1 MHCLLVEDQRILLD
15 LLGTMVKSFSEINI
29 LSKAESINSAK
40 KKLEEPNMVDIAI
53 LDLYLPD
60 GFSLDFAY
68 KLVNKNPNIQLI
80 ILSGSAQE
88 FICPEDLTGSV
99 YGIIDKTDAF
109 EALRHCLNDIVK
121 PIHHTLTER
130 QQVIYRLIGEGK
142 TTKEIAKELGS
153 ARSTVETHRKA
164 IAKRLKISGSEMI
177 KRATLIHTFQGTN

>member
-1 MHCLLVEDQRILLD
+1 MHCLVVEDQRILLD
-15 LLGTMVKSFSEINI
+15 LLGTMVKSYSEINI
-29 LSKAESINSAK
+29 LSKAESIDSAK
-40 KKLEEPNMVDIAI
+40 KKLEEFNMIDIAI

-68 KLVNKNPNIQLI
+68 KLVNKNPNVKLI

-88 FICPEDLTGSV
+88 FICPRNLIGSV

-130 QQVIYRLIGEGK
+130 QRLIYRLIGEGK

-153 ARSTVETHRKA
+153 ALSTVETHRKA
-164 IAKRLKISGSEMI
+164 IAEKLKISGSEMI
-177 KRATLIHTFQGTN
+177 KRAALIRTFQGIN

>member
-60 GFSLDFAY
+60 GFCLDFAY
-68 KLVNKNPNIQLI
+68 KLVNKNPNIKLI

-88 FICPEDLTGSV
+88 CIGFV
-99 YGIIDKTDAF
+99 YDS
-109 EALRHCLNDIVK
+109 
-121 PIHHTLTER
+121 
-130 QQVIYRLIGEGK
+130 IYRSS
-142 TTKEIAKELGS
+142 EIFGANKFLC
-153 ARSTVETHRKA
+153 
-164 IAKRLKISGSEMI
+164 
-177 KRATLIHTFQGTN
+177 